1 MQAENAIIRLH
12 RYAVWSESSLFVHA
26 KMYSFSC
33 CCTNYRFEDSS
44 LNECKNSWH
53 NKGKNSSWLI
63 FIQKPLPVTLTMTS
77 CLWFDLKK
85 SKDLKLDLFDSEI
98 ILHFIWI
105 TPLMKIFFTRK
116 CAVFTDTTLAAF
128 VRPHNRFLWGYFL
141 VWVSMVSTHTLAYL
155 LPPPPPDSPSPHSPV
170 CCKNWKLEGKWND
183 MVPPPPPPPLSFCK
197 KWKLAGKNMPP
208 HPKFVAKSGNKQEK
222 NWF

>member
-1 MQAENAIIRLH
+1 MYICISEYLWLLLSINAFLFHFTDPLRFLHFFMQAENAIIRLH

-53 NKGKNSSWLI
+53 NKSKNSSWLI

-85 SKDLKLDLFDSEI
+85 SKDLKLYLFDSEI

-128 VRPHNRFLWGYFL
+128 V
-141 VWVSMVSTHTLAYL
+141 
-155 LPPPPPDSPSPHSPV
+155 
-170 CCKNWKLEGKWND
+170 
-183 MVPPPPPPPLSFCK
+183 LS
-197 KWKLAGKNMPP
+197 
-208 HPKFVAKSGNKQEK
+208 NKTT
-222 NWF
+222 